1 MADQRLTTASA
12 CRMLTAVMDTD
23 DEKLDYNRLVLDA
36 LLDVPRR
43 ILAQVAERGL
53 PGEHFFYVG
62 FRTAAPGVRLPS
74 FLRAQFP
81 EEMTI
86 ILQNQFWDL
95 EVTVEAFSVSLN
107 FNASRQRL
115 TVPFSAL
122 TTFVDPSTEFGLRFD
137 GVSGPAAAD
146 STADSARGPVAVGA
160 PGEAEPETRRPT
172 AKPTAI
178 KAGKGDQGG
187 EVVPFGPRQRK

>member
-1 MADQRLTTASA
+1 M
-12 CRMLTAVMDTD
+12 D
-23 DEKLDYNRLVLDA
+23 DEDLDKLDRLDYPRLVQDA
-36 LLDVPRR
+36 LLEVPRR

-62 FRTAAPGVRLPS
+62 FRTAAPGVRIPPP
-74 FLRAQFP
+74 LRSQFP

-86 ILQNQFWDL
+86 ILQHQFWDL
-95 EVTVEAFSVSLN
+95 EVDEEAFSVSLN

-137 GVSGPAAAD
+137 AEPGPAAAGPAAG
-146 STADSARGPVAVGA
+146 TAAGPKPVAV
-160 PGEAEPETRRPT
+160 
-172 AKPTAI
+172 
-178 KAGKGDQGG
+178 KAVKAVKEEKGG